1 MRAKQA
7 KPSAKQP
14 KDYFATVYK
23 TDESGQLKQTRF
35 DKLRDGIFVHLFNK
49 YSAKPLK
56 DSVVLDIGCG
66 YGYLL
71 NSFNEAKEI
80 YGTDISKEAVEM
92 AKKQNPSFNIS
103 VADILKP
110 SKLNI
115 KFDLLLAINVIEHL
129 TNPAVGIK
137 NIKALLNTDGM
148 VIIHL
153 PTINN
158 AFSKWFY
165 SKTYAKDPTHVYR
178 PTGDEVKKLF
188 INNGFELLQES
199 YMPYWPNFIFK
210 HIKLHPAY
218 LAVFRLSDTAK
229 RVK

>member
-7 KPSAKQP
+7 NPSANQP

-35 DKLRDGIFVHLFNK
+35 DKLRDGIFVRLFNK

-56 DSVVLDIGCG
+56 DSAVLDIGCG

-71 NSFNEAKEI
+71 NSFKDAKEI

-110 SKLNI
+110 SKLNK
-115 KFDLLLAINVIEHL
+115 KFDLILAINVIEHL
-129 TNPAVGIK
+129 TNPKLGVKYIK
-137 NIKALLNTDGM
+137 SLLNNNGLM
-148 VIIHL
+148 IIHL

-158 AFSKWFY
+158 EFSKWIY
-165 SKTYAKDPTHVYR
+165 SKTYAKDPTHVFR
-178 PTGDEVKKLF
+178 PTGEEVKELF
-188 INNGFELLQES
+188 TNEGFELLQES
-199 YMPYWPNFIFK
+199 YMPYWPKFIFK
-210 HIKLHPAY
+210 HAKIHPAY
-218 LAVFRLSDTAK
+218 MAVFRLSKTAK
-229 RVK
+229 

>member
-35 DKLRDGIFVHLFNK
+35 DKLRDGIFVRLFNK
-49 YSAKPLK
+49 YSKKPLK
-56 DSVVLDIGCG
+56 DSAVLDIGCG

-71 NSFNEAKEI
+71 NSFGEAKEI

-92 AKKQNPSFNIS
+92 AKKQNPRFKIS

-110 SKLNI
+110 SELN
-115 KFDLLLAINVIEHL
+115 KRFDLVLAINVIEHL
-129 TNPAVGIK
+129 TNPKLGTR
-137 NIKALLNTDGM
+137 NIKSLLKKDGL

-165 SKTYAKDPTHVYR
+165 IKTYAKDPTHVFR
-178 PTGDEVKKLF
+178 PMGNEVKDLF
-188 INNGFELLQES
+188 ENEGFELLQES
-199 YMPYWPNFIFK
+199 YMPYWPKFIFK
-210 HIKLHPAY
+210 YAKLHPAY
-218 LAVFRLSDTAK
+218 LAVFRLSNATK
-229 RVK
+229 